1 MQNQNTRGF
10 WGVII
15 PVEILDSTELTIT
28 EKMIYGYIASYTKM
42 CLDTNEKIAE
52 RLNVNEKTIRRAL
65 EQLQAMG
72 YVYVEYLN
80 NNPSKRRI
88 YSVFENPKKLE
99 YLANKGLFKRNPQSY
114 PQLGQNVQGAD
125 NELGQNVQEGG
136 QNVLP
141 QNRGELGQNVQH
153 RIIEEKEEVETEHKP
168 NGSAGLAGAAASR
181 PKRRDYETQDE
192 YSEALYNWNTIG
204 AH

>member
-114 PQLGQNVQGAD
+114 PQPGQNVQGAD
-125 NELGQNVQEGG
+125 NELGQNVQVPG
-136 QNVLP
+136 QNVRP

-153 RIIEEKEEVETEHKP
+153 RIIEEKEEGQTEQKP
-168 NGSAGLAGAAASR
+168 NGSAGSACEAASR
-181 PKRRDYETQDE
+181 PKRSDYENQDE